1 VLPQNIASHGRAR
14 LIIARAAVRA
24 GRLELAE
31 ELLKDLEV
39 ADIKEGEVSLSD
51 LWQEL
56 KAKQI
61 ARDRNCEV
69 TEQIRQEALLLPV
82 PPHLDF
88 RQAAQTNVTTSSA

>member
-1 VLPQNIASHGRAR
+1 
-14 LIIARAAVRA
+14 
-24 GRLELAE
+24 LEFAE
-31 ELLKDLEV
+31 ELLKDLEA

-51 LWQEL
+51 LWHEF

-69 TEQIRQEALLLPV
+69 TEQIRQEALLVPV

-88 RQAAQTNVTTSSA
+88 RQAPQTNASTSTA